1 ADYFMWEHFTT
12 KPLVDEGVFRRIADC
27 PTPWPCFVIAVRD
40 EVLANNLEDVK
51 KVLNIINT
59 ETLIFK
65 QKKEI
70 AAILATRYQ
79 QKIEDI
85 KEWLKITE
93 WNAGKPITQ
102 NLIAR
107 IQNKMISLNVLEEN
121 KNANEFI
128 KNIYL

>member
-1 ADYFMWEHFTT
+1 M
-12 KPLVDEGVFRRIADC
+12 
-27 PTPWPCFVIAVRD
+27 
-40 EVLANNLEDVK
+40 
-51 KVLNIINT
+51 
-59 ETLIFK
+59 
-65 QKKEI
+65 
-70 AAILATRYQ
+70 

-107 IQNKMISLNVLEEN
+107 IQNKMISLNVLDEK